1 MEIDKGSGG
10 GQSTPQNQK
19 ADSAQLLH
27 ENPPPANSTPSSA
40 TPSRRRQETRPRS
53 KRLTPNEN
61 LALLRHA
68 SEHRHLI
75 ANEIGNT
82 AYYKAVAAA
91 LTDSLRL
98 PTPYN
103 WQTTKA
109 YIQNGMR
116 DRRWQLQRSASVEPT
131 RPGATSE
138 YSQKVERFIDDI
150 IAQFDLIKQR
160 VSSTKEAEDVRVQ
173 MMLDAQILGTQSENL
188 AGGSGPA
195 AQESPVDTSPAT
207 HVNAAPPAVPPTN
220 HGRKKTL
227 VPHPSQ
233 AAPPIYSRPAPA
245 SYPQV
250 LQGAPPSR
258 SYLAQASK
266 SHTPLAPNSHAS
278 IAQAYPKS
286 SAGQVATPE
295 PGPVVPEIGAN
306 LEQTSNLHQL
316 SALVGPVRDLVN
328 AMGKDMNS
336 KVGVDEEI
344 KLIKDDISEIKA
356 SIDYLIRTLCLPRC
370 SNCSK
375 ESS

>member
-1 MEIDKGSGG
+1 MDVDKGSRG
-10 GQSTPQNQK
+10 GQSTPQNQR
-19 ADSAQLLH
+19 ADSLQLSH

-75 ANEIGNT
+75 ANESGNT
-82 AYYKAVAAA
+82 AYYKAVATA

-109 YIQNGMR
+109 YIQTGMR
-116 DRRWQLQRSASVEPT
+116 DRRWQLQRSASAEST

-138 YSQKVERFIDDI
+138 YSQKVERFLDDI

-160 VSSTKEAEDVRVQ
+160 VSSTKEAEDLRVQ
-173 MMLDAQILGTQSENL
+173 MMLDAQILGAQST
-188 AGGSGPA
+188 
-195 AQESPVDTSPAT
+195 QESSMDMSPAT
-207 HVNAAPPAVPPTN
+207 HVNTTPPAVPPTN
-220 HGRKKTL
+220 QSRKKAL

-233 AAPPIYSRPAPA
+233 AAPPIYSRPSSA
-245 SYPQV
+245 SYPQPP
-250 LQGAPPSR
+250 QGAPPSR
-258 SYLAQASK
+258 PYLAQASNPP
-266 SHTPLAPNSHAS
+266 TPAAPNSHSS
-278 IAQAYPKS
+278 IAQAYPPS
-286 SAGQVATPE
+286 SVGQVATPN
-295 PGPVVPEIGAN
+295 PAPAVPEIGAH
-306 LEQTSNLHQL
+306 LGQTSPLHQL

-328 AMGKDMNS
+328 AMGKDINS

-344 KLIKDDISEIKA
+344 KQIKDDISEIKA
-356 SIDYLIRTLCLPRC
+356 SIDYLVRTLYLPRC

-375 ESS
+375 EQS